1 LTSLLERQYFG
12 NSVETWLI
20 ALGIIVASFVI
31 LKVLQAIVARRLA
44 TIAKTTITQLD
55 DLVVDVIGKTK
66 FIFVLV
72 ASLYA
77 GTSVLVLP
85 PSVHRIVGVIFV
97 LGLLLQVGFW
107 GNALIGFWLNR
118 MVKRRMAEDAASA
131 TTMSALGFLTR
142 LILWSGVLLVGLD
155 NIGVNIT
162 GLATGLGIG
171 GIAVALAVQNVLGDL
186 FASLSI
192 VLDKPFVIGDF
203 IIVDQYL
210 GTVEYIGL
218 KTTRVRSLSGEQVVF
233 SNTDLLRSR
242 IRNYKRMFER
252 RVVFSVGIV
261 YQTPAEKVEAVS
273 TIIRKIIER
282 QKNARFDRAHFKAF
296 GDSALQYEVVYYVT
310 NSDFNVYMDIQQAI
324 NLEILRTFRRE
335 GIEFAYPTQT
345 LFVEQSGEAPGT
357 T

>member
-1 LTSLLERQYFG
+1 LLERQYFG